1 MQYVDLCSKSG
12 EGGSAPVD
20 AVQATPTN
28 KPLRCIYATQSAT
41 TFVPSNTFSLSHYS
55 TPSSERFWPC
65 DVTQELPI
73 QHTQQPSPTEHF
85 TPSAAMAASQN
96 ANGLTNG
103 HANGVEAARYTRFGD
118 IPAVIDIPVR
128 GEDGDEAVNLD
139 LTELQDE
146 TDELCDLLGNENA
159 AKNFW
164 ITIALAYV
172 KQNKVDIAIDMIK
185 RGLQAFERGKT
196 EDRLG
201 LLTCLV
207 WLQLWRSRHTRRT
220 RPENEGEDQR
230 NKENFLQ
237 DATATLNDAM
247 RLSPSYPPLSLARG
261 VLCLLKAALL
271 AGQPAGRVGGE
282 RAKQLA
288 DAAKAFDET
297 LRHSNGRNMMALLGR
312 ARATYTMGRYA
323 DALQLYQQALERAPD
338 MLDPDPRIG
347 LGCCLWA
354 LGHKEHAHTAWDR
367 SLELNPNSSIAHTL
381 LGLYYLDKSSNFS
394 TTDEEFGPLYKKAM
408 TVHTQ
413 TAFKLN
419 DMQPLT
425 CATFGGYFLL
435 RRNWANVD
443 KLAKRAVE
451 QTDTTAIMSD
461 GWYLRARQAHY
472 QDDIASAAECYNK
485 SDLARGGDERGYLPA
500 KFGAA
505 QLRISNGDFDGA
517 KFRLEKIVSQSRS
530 PEAMTLLGILHAED
544 VFTAQANGN
553 KEDKSTERRKAIAL
567 LEQVRAAWRDPKK
580 KLSADAA
587 VLLNLARLYEN
598 EAHDKS
604 LACLLQVEELEI
616 QGIPEEDR
624 PEDIEDEAE
633 LKKAMRELISPQL
646 LNNIG
651 CFHYYGEK
659 FALAREDFQTA
670 LNACVK
676 MGDKDNSIDTDALVT
691 TISFNLARTY
701 EAENM
706 DDEAKAVYTSLL
718 QRHPDYTDASLRLT
732 YIALNTDPKAG
743 AAAMEQL
750 IASDKSNLEIRSLYG
765 WFINKTKK
773 RTLALNEDA
782 EQRHYKHTLQAFD
795 KHDLYSLTGMGNLH
809 LAVARE
815 MPRATDQEKDK
826 RSGVYRRA
834 VEFFDKVLALDPRNA
849 YAAQGMGIALV
860 EDRKD
865 SQNAIQIF
873 SRARESIKDY
883 SVHLNLGHVFVDVK
897 QFGRSIENYEIALS
911 RIKSTDPQLP
921 TLLACLGRVW
931 LLRGRT
937 EQPAAR
943 LEAMKTSLAYSR
955 RALEAAKG
963 AKDEINHRFNVAF
976 VQIQI
981 AQLVNGLKEQ
991 QRTLA
996 DVETA
1001 SKDLDEAIEAFS
1013 EIAKA
1018 PNPPFPAGD
1027 IEQRASMGRNTM
1039 KRQLATALEKQ
1050 TEFEQSNA
1058 AKLDEARRK
1067 REAAQKAKEDEQA
1080 RKKAE
1085 EDAHRAKIAE
1095 ERQRMQEEDRQLIER
1110 RLEEDRAREEAEYT
1124 DDPETGDR
1132 KKREKR
1138 PKAKGGSGKRK
1149 KKGDVDSDDEGIVA
1163 SDDDELFGDKPKK
1176 SKKKGRSARSS
1187 ATPGVD
1193 GSDDEA
1199 APKKKKRRLAAR
1211 KDASAKSSKYK
1222 SADFIQ
1228 DSSED
1233 EDAGGATQTR
1243 GDSETPAA
1251 ETPRADE
1258 DERMSDVGGEEE
1270 ESVARPAQRKKA
1282 ARVLDDDDEDE
1293 DEDGAAPV
1301 PAQDAVPAAGGDDDE
1316 E

>member
-1 MQYVDLCSKSG
+1 
-12 EGGSAPVD
+12 
-20 AVQATPTN
+20 
-28 KPLRCIYATQSAT
+28 
-41 TFVPSNTFSLSHYS
+41 
-55 TPSSERFWPC
+55 
-65 DVTQELPI
+65 
-73 QHTQQPSPTEHF
+73 
-85 TPSAAMAASQN
+85 MAAAQ
-96 ANGLTNG
+96 NGLTNG
-103 HANGVEAARYTRFGD
+103 HTNGVETERYTRFGD

-172 KQNKVDIAIDMIK
+172 KQSKVDIAIDMIK

-220 RPENEGEDQR
+220 RPETDSEDQR
-230 NKENFLQ
+230 NKDNFLQ

-261 VLCLLKAALL
+261 VLGLLKAALL
-271 AGQPAGRVGGE
+271 TGQPAGRTGGD
-282 RAKQLA
+282 RGKQLA

-297 LRHSNGRNMMALLGR
+297 LRHSGGRNMMALLGK

-323 DALQLYQQALERAPD
+323 DALQMYQQALERAPD

-354 LGHKEHAHTAWDR
+354 LGHKDHAHAAWDR

-381 LGLYYLDKSSNFS
+381 LGLYYLDQSSHFS
-394 TTDEEFGPLYKKAM
+394 TSDEEFGPLYKKAM

-485 SDLARGGDERGYLPA
+485 SDLARGGDEKGYLPA

-505 QLRISNGDFDGA
+505 QLRISNQDFDGA

-553 KEDKSTERRKAIAL
+553 KEDKSAERRKAIAL
-567 LEQVRAAWRDPKK
+567 LEQVRAVWRDPKK
-580 KLSADAA
+580 KIAPDAA

-598 EAHDKS
+598 EAQDKS
-604 LACLLQVEELEI
+604 LACLLQVQQLEI
-616 QGIPEEDR
+616 DGIPEEDR
-624 PEDIEDEAE
+624 PEGIDDEVE

-659 FALAREDFQTA
+659 YAQAREDFQTA

-732 YIALNTDPKAG
+732 YIALNTDPAAG
-743 AAAMEQL
+743 ATAMKQL
-750 IASDKSNLEIRSLYG
+750 IESDPSNLEIRSLYG
-765 WFINKTKK
+765 WFTNKTKK

-782 EQRHYKHTLQAFD
+782 EQRHYKQTLQTYD

-865 SQNAIQIF
+865 LVNSIQIF

-897 QFGRSIENYEIALS
+897 QFGRSIENYEIALT
-911 RIKSTDPQLP
+911 RIKSTDPQLS

-931 LLRGRT
+931 LLRART

-943 LEAMKTSLAYSR
+943 LEAMKTSLSYSR

-991 QRTLA
+991 QRSVA
-996 DVETA
+996 DVQTA
-1001 SKDLDEAIEAFS
+1001 SDDLDEAIEAFS

-1039 KRQLATALEKQ
+1039 KRQLMSALEKQ
-1050 TEFEQSNA
+1050 KEFENSNA
-1058 AKLDEARRK
+1058 SKLEEAKKK
-1067 REAAQKAKEDEQA
+1067 REAAFREREEAK
-1080 RKKAE
+1080 RKKE
-1085 EDAHRAKIAE
+1085 EEEEAHRKKIAE
-1095 ERQRMQEEDRQLIER
+1095 ERQRMHEEDRQLIEQ
-1110 RLEEDRAREEAEYT
+1110 RLEDDRVREDAELT
-1124 DDPETGDR
+1124 DDPETGER
-1132 KKREKR
+1132 RKREKK
-1138 PKAKGGSGKRK
+1138 PKSKGTGGKRK
-1149 KKGDVDSDDEGIVA
+1149 KKGGDIVDSDDDGLFDG
-1163 SDDDELFGDKPKK
+1163 SDGDDGEKPKK

-1187 ATPGVD
+1187 VTPGAD

-1199 APKKKKRRLAAR
+1199 APKKKKRRLAR

-1233 EDAGGATQTR
+1233 EGEGGTQTR
-1243 GDSETPAA
+1243 GESETPAA
-1251 ETPRADE
+1251 ETPAADD

-1282 ARVLDDDDEDE
+1282 ARVLDDDDEEDE
-1293 DEDGAAPV
+1293 EDGAAAPL
-1301 PAQDAVPAAGGDDDE
+1301 PTQEEAPAAE
-1316 E
+1316 EE

>member
-1 MQYVDLCSKSG
+1 
-12 EGGSAPVD
+12 
-20 AVQATPTN
+20 
-28 KPLRCIYATQSAT
+28 
-41 TFVPSNTFSLSHYS
+41 
-55 TPSSERFWPC
+55 
-65 DVTQELPI
+65 
-73 QHTQQPSPTEHF
+73 
-85 TPSAAMAASQN
+85 MAASQN
-96 ANGLTNG
+96 SNGLTNG
-103 HANGVEAARYTRFGD
+103 HPNGVEAARYTRFGD

-220 RPENEGEDQR
+220 RPEAEGEDQR

-247 RLSPSYPPLSLARG
+247 RLSPSYPALSLARG
-261 VLCLLKAALL
+261 TLGLLKAALL
-271 AGQPAGRVGGE
+271 TGQPAGRTGGD
-282 RAKQLA
+282 RAKHLA

-297 LRHSNGRNMMALLGR
+297 LRHSNGKNMMALLGK
-312 ARATYTMGRYA
+312 ARATYIMGRYA

-354 LGHKEHAHTAWDR
+354 LGHKDHAHSAWDR

-381 LGLYYLDKSSNFS
+381 LGLYYLDQSSRFATS
-394 TTDEEFGPLYKKAM
+394 DEEFGPLYKKAM

-485 SDLARGGDERGYLPA
+485 SDLARGGDEKGYLPA

-505 QLRISNGDFDGA
+505 QLRISNQDYDGA

-580 KLSADAA
+580 NLTPDAA

-604 LACLLQVEELEI
+604 LACLLQVEQLEI
-616 QGIPEEDR
+616 EGIPEEDR
-624 PEDIEDEAE
+624 PEEIEDEVE
-633 LKKAMRELISPQL
+633 MKKAMRELISPQL

-659 FALAREDFQTA
+659 FAQAREDFQTA

-676 MGDKDNSIDTDALVT
+676 MGDKDSSIDTDALVT

-706 DDEAKAVYTSLL
+706 DDEAKVVYTSLL

-732 YIALNTDPKAG
+732 YIALNTDPAAG
-743 AAAMEQL
+743 ATSMKQL
-750 IASDKSNLEIRSLYG
+750 IESDPGNLEIRSLYG

-782 EQRHYKHTLQAFD
+782 EQRHYKHTLQTYD

-865 SQNAIQIF
+865 SQNSIQIF

-897 QFGRSIENYEIALS
+897 QFGRSIENYEIALA

-955 RALEAAKG
+955 RALEAAKD

-996 DVETA
+996 DVKTA
-1001 SKDLDEAIEAFS
+1001 SDDLDEAIEAFS
-1013 EIAKA
+1013 AIAKA
-1018 PNPPFPAGD
+1018 SNPPFPAGD

-1039 KRQLATALEKQ
+1039 KRQLASAIEKQ
-1050 TEFEQSNA
+1050 AEFEQSNA
-1058 AKLDEARRK
+1058 NKLEEARRK
-1067 REAAQKAKEDEQA
+1067 REAALQEKEEA
-1080 RKKAE
+1080 RRKAE
-1085 EDAHRAKIAE
+1085 AEKEAHHLKIAE
-1095 ERQRMQEEDRQLIER
+1095 ERQRMQEADRQLIQQR
-1110 RLEEDRAREEAEYT
+1110 MEEERAREEAEYT

-1138 PKAKGGSGKRK
+1138 PKAKGSSKRK
-1149 KKGDVDSDDEGIVA
+1149 KKGGDIDSDDDGLEA
-1163 SDDDELFGDKPKK
+1163 SDGDFGDGEKPKK
-1176 SKKKGRSARSS
+1176 TKKKGRSARSS
-1187 ATPGVD
+1187 VTPGGD
-1193 GSDDEA
+1193 ASDDEA
-1199 APKKKKRRLAAR
+1199 APKKKKRRLAR

-1233 EDAGGATQTR
+1233 EGEGGGATQTR

-1251 ETPRADE
+1251 ETPVADD
-1258 DERMSDVGGEEE
+1258 DERMSDAGGEEE
-1270 ESVARPAQRKKA
+1270 ETVSRPAQRKKA
-1282 ARVLDDDDEDE
+1282 ARVLVDDDEE
-1293 DEDGAAPV
+1293 DEEDGTAPV
-1301 PAQDAVPAAGGDDDE
+1301 ATQEDVPAAGGDDE
-1316 E
+1316 

>member
-1 MQYVDLCSKSG
+1 
-12 EGGSAPVD
+12 
-20 AVQATPTN
+20 
-28 KPLRCIYATQSAT
+28 
-41 TFVPSNTFSLSHYS
+41 
-55 TPSSERFWPC
+55 
-65 DVTQELPI
+65 
-73 QHTQQPSPTEHF
+73 
-85 TPSAAMAASQN
+85 
-96 ANGLTNG
+96 
-103 HANGVEAARYTRFGD
+103 
-118 IPAVIDIPVR
+118 
-128 GEDGDEAVNLD
+128 
-139 LTELQDE
+139 
-146 TDELCDLLGNENA
+146 
-159 AKNFW
+159 
-164 ITIALAYV
+164 
-172 KQNKVDIAIDMIK
+172 
-185 RGLQAFERGKT
+185 
-196 EDRLG
+196 
-201 LLTCLV
+201 
-207 WLQLWRSRHTRRT
+207 
-220 RPENEGEDQR
+220 
-230 NKENFLQ
+230 
-237 DATATLNDAM
+237 
-247 RLSPSYPPLSLARG
+247 
-261 VLCLLKAALL
+261 
-271 AGQPAGRVGGE
+271 
-282 RAKQLA
+282 
-288 DAAKAFDET
+288 
-297 LRHSNGRNMMALLGR
+297 
-312 ARATYTMGRYA
+312 
-323 DALQLYQQALERAPD
+323 
-338 MLDPDPRIG
+338 
-347 LGCCLWA
+347 
-354 LGHKEHAHTAWDR
+354 
-367 SLELNPNSSIAHTL
+367 
-381 LGLYYLDKSSNFS
+381 
-394 TTDEEFGPLYKKAM
+394 
-408 TVHTQ
+408 
-413 TAFKLN
+413 
-419 DMQPLT
+419 
-425 CATFGGYFLL
+425 
-435 RRNWANVD
+435 
-443 KLAKRAVE
+443 
-451 QTDTTAIMSD
+451 
-461 GWYLRARQAHY
+461 
-472 QDDIASAAECYNK
+472 
-485 SDLARGGDERGYLPA
+485 
-500 KFGAA
+500 
-505 QLRISNGDFDGA
+505 
-517 KFRLEKIVSQSRS
+517 
-530 PEAMTLLGILHAED
+530 MTLLGILHAED
-544 VFTAQANGN
+544 VFTAQANGS

-580 KLSADAA
+580 KLTADAA

-604 LACLLQVEELEI
+604 LACLLQVEQLEI
-616 QGIPEEDR
+616 EGIPEEDR
-624 PEDIEDEAE
+624 PEEIEDEVE
-633 LKKAMRELISPQL
+633 MKKAMRELISPQL

-659 FALAREDFQTA
+659 FAQAREDFQTA

-676 MGDKDNSIDTDALVT
+676 MGDKDSSIDTDALVT

-732 YIALNTDPKAG
+732 YIALNTDPAAG
-743 AAAMEQL
+743 AASMKQL
-750 IASDKSNLEIRSLYG
+750 IESDPGNLEIRSLYG

-782 EQRHYKHTLQAFD
+782 EQRHYKHTLQTYD

-865 SQNAIQIF
+865 SQNSIQIF

-897 QFGRSIENYEIALS
+897 QFGRSIENYEIALA

-955 RALEAAKG
+955 RALEAAKD

-991 QRTLA
+991 QRTLT
-996 DVETA
+996 DVKTA
-1001 SKDLDEAIEAFS
+1001 SQDLDEAIEAFS

-1039 KRQLATALEKQ
+1039 KRQLASAVEKQ

-1058 AKLDEARRK
+1058 NKLEEARKK
-1067 REAAQKAKEDEQA
+1067 REAALREKEEI
-1080 RKKAE
+1080 RLKEEAE
-1085 EDAHRAKIAE
+1085 KEAHRLKIAE
-1095 ERQRMQEEDRQLIER
+1095 ERQRMQEEDRQLIQQ
-1110 RLEEDRAREEAEYT
+1110 RLEEAAAREEAEYT

-1149 KKGDVDSDDEGIVA
+1149 KKGGDVDSDDDGLEA
-1163 SDDDELFGDKPKK
+1163 SDGDFGDGEKPKK

-1187 ATPGVD
+1187 VTPGGD
-1193 GSDDEA
+1193 GSEDEA
-1199 APKKKKRRLAAR
+1199 APKKKKRRLAR

-1233 EDAGGATQTR
+1233 EGEGGGATQTR

-1251 ETPRADE
+1251 ETPAADD

-1270 ESVARPAQRKKA
+1270 EETVARPAQRKKA
-1282 ARVLDDDDEDE
+1282 ARVLDDDDED
-1293 DEDGAAPV
+1293 DEDDGTAPV
-1301 PAQDAVPAAGGDDDE
+1301 ATQEDVPAADGDDE
-1316 E
+1316 

>member
-1 MQYVDLCSKSG
+1 V
-12 EGGSAPVD
+12 
-20 AVQATPTN
+20 
-28 KPLRCIYATQSAT
+28 
-41 TFVPSNTFSLSHYS
+41 
-55 TPSSERFWPC
+55 
-65 DVTQELPI
+65 
-73 QHTQQPSPTEHF
+73 
-85 TPSAAMAASQN
+85 
-96 ANGLTNG
+96 
-103 HANGVEAARYTRFGD
+103 
-118 IPAVIDIPVR
+118 
-128 GEDGDEAVNLD
+128 
-139 LTELQDE
+139 
-146 TDELCDLLGNENA
+146 
-159 AKNFW
+159 
-164 ITIALAYV
+164 
-172 KQNKVDIAIDMIK
+172 
-185 RGLQAFERGKT
+185 
-196 EDRLG
+196 
-201 LLTCLV
+201 
-207 WLQLWRSRHTRRT
+207 
-220 RPENEGEDQR
+220 
-230 NKENFLQ
+230 
-237 DATATLNDAM
+237 
-247 RLSPSYPPLSLARG
+247 
-261 VLCLLKAALL
+261 
-271 AGQPAGRVGGE
+271 
-282 RAKQLA
+282 
-288 DAAKAFDET
+288 
-297 LRHSNGRNMMALLGR
+297 
-312 ARATYTMGRYA
+312 
-323 DALQLYQQALERAPD
+323 
-338 MLDPDPRIG
+338 
-347 LGCCLWA
+347 
-354 LGHKEHAHTAWDR
+354 
-367 SLELNPNSSIAHTL
+367 
-381 LGLYYLDKSSNFS
+381 
-394 TTDEEFGPLYKKAM
+394 
-408 TVHTQ
+408 
-413 TAFKLN
+413 
-419 DMQPLT
+419 
-425 CATFGGYFLL
+425 
-435 RRNWANVD
+435 
-443 KLAKRAVE
+443 
-451 QTDTTAIMSD
+451 
-461 GWYLRARQAHY
+461 
-472 QDDIASAAECYNK
+472 
-485 SDLARGGDERGYLPA
+485 
-500 KFGAA
+500 
-505 QLRISNGDFDGA
+505 
-517 KFRLEKIVSQSRS
+517 
-530 PEAMTLLGILHAED
+530 
-544 VFTAQANGN
+544 
-553 KEDKSTERRKAIAL
+553 
-567 LEQVRAAWRDPKK
+567 
-580 KLSADAA
+580 
-587 VLLNLARLYEN
+587 
-598 EAHDKS
+598 
-604 LACLLQVEELEI
+604 
-616 QGIPEEDR
+616 
-624 PEDIEDEAE
+624 E
-633 LKKAMRELISPQL
+633 LKKALRELISPQL

-659 FALAREDFQTA
+659 FAQAREDFQTA

-676 MGDKDNSIDTDALVT
+676 MGDKDSSIDTDALVT

-732 YIALNTDPKAG
+732 YIALNNDPAAG
-743 AAAMEQL
+743 AASMQQL
-750 IASDKSNLEIRSLYG
+750 IESDPGNLEIRSLYG

-782 EQRHYKHTLQAFD
+782 EQRHYKHTLQKFD

-865 SQNAIQIF
+865 SQNSIQIF

-883 SVHLNLGHVFVDVK
+883 SVHLNLGHVFVEVK

-996 DVETA
+996 DVEIA

-1039 KRQLATALEKQ
+1039 KRQLASALEKQ

-1058 AKLDEARRK
+1058 AKLEEARKK
-1067 REAAQKAKEDEQA
+1067 RDEAQKAKEAEQA
-1080 RKKAE
+1080 RKAAE
-1085 EDAHRAKIAE
+1085 EAAHRQKIAE
-1095 ERQRMQEEDRQLIER
+1095 ERQRMQEEDRLLIER

-1138 PKAKGGSGKRK
+1138 PKGKGGSGKRK
-1149 KKGDVDSDDEGIVA
+1149 KKGDVDSDDDGIVG
-1163 SDDDELFGDKPKK
+1163 SDDDLFGESDKPKK
-1176 SKKKGRSARSS
+1176 SRKKGRSARSS

-1193 GSDDEA
+1193 GSDDEGA

-1233 EDAGGATQTR
+1233 EDAGGAAQTR

-1258 DERMSDVGGEEE
+1258 DERMSDVGGDEE

-1301 PAQDAVPAAGGDDDE
+1301 ATQDDVPAAGGDDDE

>member
-1 MQYVDLCSKSG
+1 
-12 EGGSAPVD
+12 
-20 AVQATPTN
+20 
-28 KPLRCIYATQSAT
+28 
-41 TFVPSNTFSLSHYS
+41 
-55 TPSSERFWPC
+55 
-65 DVTQELPI
+65 
-73 QHTQQPSPTEHF
+73 
-85 TPSAAMAASQN
+85 
-96 ANGLTNG
+96 
-103 HANGVEAARYTRFGD
+103 
-118 IPAVIDIPVR
+118 
-128 GEDGDEAVNLD
+128 
-139 LTELQDE
+139 
-146 TDELCDLLGNENA
+146 
-159 AKNFW
+159 
-164 ITIALAYV
+164 
-172 KQNKVDIAIDMIK
+172 
-185 RGLQAFERGKT
+185 
-196 EDRLG
+196 
-201 LLTCLV
+201 
-207 WLQLWRSRHTRRT
+207 
-220 RPENEGEDQR
+220 
-230 NKENFLQ
+230 
-237 DATATLNDAM
+237 
-247 RLSPSYPPLSLARG
+247 
-261 VLCLLKAALL
+261 
-271 AGQPAGRVGGE
+271 
-282 RAKQLA
+282 
-288 DAAKAFDET
+288 
-297 LRHSNGRNMMALLGR
+297 
-312 ARATYTMGRYA
+312 
-323 DALQLYQQALERAPD
+323 
-338 MLDPDPRIG
+338 
-347 LGCCLWA
+347 
-354 LGHKEHAHTAWDR
+354 
-367 SLELNPNSSIAHTL
+367 
-381 LGLYYLDKSSNFS
+381 
-394 TTDEEFGPLYKKAM
+394 
-408 TVHTQ
+408 
-413 TAFKLN
+413 
-419 DMQPLT
+419 
-425 CATFGGYFLL
+425 
-435 RRNWANVD
+435 
-443 KLAKRAVE
+443 
-451 QTDTTAIMSD
+451 
-461 GWYLRARQAHY
+461 
-472 QDDIASAAECYNK
+472 
-485 SDLARGGDERGYLPA
+485 
-500 KFGAA
+500 
-505 QLRISNGDFDGA
+505 
-517 KFRLEKIVSQSRS
+517 
-530 PEAMTLLGILHAED
+530 MTLLGILHAED
-544 VFTAQANGN
+544 VFTAQANGS

-580 KLSADAA
+580 KLTADAA

-604 LACLLQVEELEI
+604 LACLLQVEQLEI
-616 QGIPEEDR
+616 EGIPEEDR
-624 PEDIEDEAE
+624 PEEIEDEVE
-633 LKKAMRELISPQL
+633 MKKAMRELISPQL

-659 FALAREDFQTA
+659 FAQAREDFQTA

-676 MGDKDNSIDTDALVT
+676 MGDKDSSIDTDALVT

-732 YIALNTDPKAG
+732 YIALNTDPAAG
-743 AAAMEQL
+743 AASMKQL
-750 IASDKSNLEIRSLYG
+750 IESDPGNLEIRSLYG

-782 EQRHYKHTLQAFD
+782 EQRHYKHTLQTYD

-865 SQNAIQIF
+865 SQNSIQIF

-897 QFGRSIENYEIALS
+897 QFGRSIENYEIALA

-955 RALEAAKG
+955 RALEAAKD

-996 DVETA
+996 DVKTA
-1001 SKDLDEAIEAFS
+1001 SQDLDEAIEAFS

-1039 KRQLATALEKQ
+1039 KRQLASAIEKQ

-1058 AKLDEARRK
+1058 NKLEEARKK
-1067 REAAQKAKEDEQA
+1067 REAALREKEEI
-1080 RKKAE
+1080 RLKEEAE
-1085 EDAHRAKIAE
+1085 KEAHRLKIAE
-1095 ERQRMQEEDRQLIER
+1095 ERQRMQEEDRQLIQQ
-1110 RLEEDRAREEAEYT
+1110 RLEEAAAREEAEYT

-1149 KKGDVDSDDEGIVA
+1149 KKGGDVDSDDDGLEA
-1163 SDDDELFGDKPKK
+1163 SDGDFGDGEKPKK

-1187 ATPGVD
+1187 VTPGGD
-1193 GSDDEA
+1193 GSEDEA
-1199 APKKKKRRLAAR
+1199 APKKKKRRLAR

-1233 EDAGGATQTR
+1233 EGEGGGATQTR

-1251 ETPRADE
+1251 ETPAADD

-1270 ESVARPAQRKKA
+1270 EEETVARPAQRKKA
-1282 ARVLDDDDEDE
+1282 ARVLDDDDED
-1293 DEDGAAPV
+1293 DEDDGTAPV
-1301 PAQDAVPAAGGDDDE
+1301 ATQEDVPAADGDDE
-1316 E
+1316 

>member
-1 MQYVDLCSKSG
+1 
-12 EGGSAPVD
+12 
-20 AVQATPTN
+20 
-28 KPLRCIYATQSAT
+28 
-41 TFVPSNTFSLSHYS
+41 
-55 TPSSERFWPC
+55 
-65 DVTQELPI
+65 
-73 QHTQQPSPTEHF
+73 
-85 TPSAAMAASQN
+85 MAA
-96 ANGLTNG
+96 APNGLTNG
-103 HANGVEAARYTRFGD
+103 HTNGLEAERYTRFGD

-159 AKNFW
+159 AKNYW

-172 KQNKVDIAIDMIK
+172 KDKKIDIAIDMIK

-220 RPENEGEDQR
+220 KPDSDAEDQR
-230 NKENFLQ
+230 NKDNFLQ

-261 VLCLLKAALL
+261 VLGLLKASLL
-271 AGQPAGRVGGE
+271 TGQPGGRAGGDRS
-282 RAKQLA
+282 KQLG

-297 LRHSNGRNMMALLGR
+297 LRHSNNKNIMALLGK

-323 DALQLYQQALERAPD
+323 EALQMYQDALARAPD
-338 MLDPDPRIG
+338 MTDPDPRIG

-354 LGHKEHAHTAWDR
+354 LGHKDHAHAAWDR
-367 SLELNPNSSIAHTL
+367 ALELNPNSSIAHTL
-381 LGLYYLDKSSNFS
+381 LGLYFLDQSSHFA
-394 TTDEEFGPLYKKAM
+394 TTEEAFGPLYKKAM

-472 QDDIASAAECYNK
+472 QDDMANAADCYNK
-485 SDLARGGDERGYLPA
+485 SDLARGGDEKGYLPA

-505 QLRISNGDFDGA
+505 QVRIANQDYDGA

-544 VFTAQANGN
+544 VFAAQAAGS
-553 KEDKSTERRKAIAL
+553 KEDKSSERKKAIAL
-567 LEQVRAAWRDPKK
+567 LEQVRASWRDPKK
-580 KLSADAA
+580 KISPDAA
-587 VLLNLARLYEN
+587 VLLNLARLYET

-604 LACLLQVEELEI
+604 LACLLHVEQLEI
-616 QGIPEEDR
+616 DEIPEEDR

-633 LKKAMRELISPQL
+633 MKKALRELISPQL

-651 CFHYYGEK
+651 CFHFYGEK
-659 FALAREDFQTA
+659 FAQAREDFQAA

-676 MGDKDNSIDTDALVT
+676 MGDKDNTIDTDALVT

-701 EAENM
+701 ESEGM
-706 DDEAKAVYTSLL
+706 DEEAKGVYTSLL

-732 YIALNTDPKAG
+732 YIALNTDPAAG
-743 AAAMEQL
+743 AESIKQL
-750 IASDKSNLEIRSLYG
+750 LESDPSNLEIRSLYG
-765 WFINKTKK
+765 WYINKTKK

-782 EQRHYKHTLQAFD
+782 EQRHYKHTLVNFD

-815 MPRATDQEKDK
+815 MPRSTDQEKDK
-826 RSGVYRRA
+826 RSVGYKRA

-865 SQNAIQIF
+865 VQNAIQIF
-873 SRARESIKDY
+873 SKARESIKDY
-883 SVHLNLGHVFVDVK
+883 SVHLNLGHIFVDVK
-897 QFGRSIENYEIALS
+897 QFGRSIENYEIALGK
-911 RIKSTDPQLP
+911 IKSSDPLLP

-931 LLRGRT
+931 LLRGRA
-937 EQPAAR
+937 ESPEVR
-943 LEAMKTSLAYSR
+943 LEALKTSLAYSR

-981 AQLVNGLKEQ
+981 AQLVNGLKES
-991 QRTLA
+991 QRSLA

-1001 SKDLDEAIEAFS
+1001 SADLDEAIEAFGD
-1013 EIAKA
+1013 IAKA

-1039 KRQLATALEKQ
+1039 KRQLAEAINRQ
-1050 TEFEQSNA
+1050 TEYEQKNA
-1058 AKLDEARRK
+1058 TKLEEARK
-1067 REAAQKAKEDEQA
+1067 AREAAIQQREDAKRQ
-1080 RKKAE
+1080 KAE
-1085 EDAHRAKIAE
+1085 EEEARRAKIAE
-1095 ERQRMQEEDRQLIER
+1095 ERQRMMEEDRALIAQ
-1110 RLEEDRAREEAEYT
+1110 RLEDERAREEAEYT
-1124 DDPETGDR
+1124 DDPETGER
-1132 KKREKR
+1132 KKREKK
-1138 PKAKGGSGKRK
+1138 PKAKGSGGKRK
-1149 KKGDVDSDDEGIVA
+1149 KKGGDDDSDDDDLDGTDGDFEGG
-1163 SDDDELFGDKPKK
+1163 EKPKK
-1176 SKKKGRSARSS
+1176 SKKKGRSNRSS
-1187 ATPGVD
+1187 VTPGVD
-1193 GSDDEA
+1193 GSDDEGGEK
-1199 APKKKKRRLAAR
+1199 PKKKKRRLAR

-1233 EDAGGATQTR
+1233 EDEGGAGTSTQQTR
-1243 GDSETPAA
+1243 EGSGSPAAVETPG
-1251 ETPRADE
+1251 ADM
-1258 DERMSDVGGEEE
+1258 DEHMSDVGGEEE
-1270 ESVARPAQRKKA
+1270 EESGAARPATQRKKA

-1293 DEDGAAPV
+1293 DDEGGEEAP
-1301 PAQDAVPAAGGDDDE
+1301 ATASQAEVPAAGDE
-1316 E
+1316 NDG

>member
-1 MQYVDLCSKSG
+1 
-12 EGGSAPVD
+12 
-20 AVQATPTN
+20 
-28 KPLRCIYATQSAT
+28 
-41 TFVPSNTFSLSHYS
+41 
-55 TPSSERFWPC
+55 
-65 DVTQELPI
+65 
-73 QHTQQPSPTEHF
+73 
-85 TPSAAMAASQN
+85 MAAAQ
-96 ANGLTNG
+96 NGLTNG
-103 HANGVEAARYTRFGD
+103 HANGTETARYTRFGD

-146 TDELCDLLGNENA
+146 TDELCDLLGTENA
-159 AKNFW
+159 AKNYW

-172 KQNKVDIAIDMIK
+172 KQKKVDVAIDMIK

-196 EDRLG
+196 EDRLA

-220 RPENEGEDQR
+220 RPDADSEDQR
-230 NKENFLQ
+230 NKDNFLQ

-261 VLCLLKAALL
+261 VLGLLKAALL
-271 AGQPAGRVGGE
+271 TGQPAGRSGGD
-282 RAKQLA
+282 RSKQLA

-297 LRHSNGRNMMALLGR
+297 LRHSNGKNIMALLGK
-312 ARATYTMGRYA
+312 ARTTYTMGRFA
-323 DALQLYQQALERAPD
+323 EALQMYQQALERAPD

-354 LGHKEHAHTAWDR
+354 LGHKDAAHSAWDR

-381 LGLYYLDKSSNFS
+381 LGLYYLDQSSHFA
-394 TTDEEFGPLYKKAM
+394 TTDEAFGPLYKKAM

-472 QDDIASAAECYNK
+472 QDDIVSAAECYNK
-485 SDLARGGDERGYLPA
+485 SDLARGGDEKGYLPA

-505 QLRISNGDFDGA
+505 QLRITNQDFDGA
-517 KFRLEKIVSQSRS
+517 KFKLENIVQKSKS

-544 VFTAQANGN
+544 VFTAQASGS
-553 KEDKSTERRKAIAL
+553 KEDKSVERRKAIAL
-567 LEQVRAAWRDPKK
+567 LERVRAEWRDPKK
-580 KLSADAA
+580 KVAPDAA
-587 VLLNLARLYEN
+587 VLLNLARLYESD
-598 EAHDKS
+598 AHDKS
-604 LACLLQVEELEI
+604 LACLLQVEQLEI
-616 QGIPEEDR
+616 DSIAEEDR
-624 PEDIEDEAE
+624 PEDIDDEVE
-633 LKKAMRELISPQL
+633 MKKLLRELISPQL

-651 CFHYYGEK
+651 CFHFYGEK
-659 FALAREDFQTA
+659 YAQAREDFQTA

-676 MGDKDNSIDTDALVT
+676 MGDKDSSIDIDALVT

-706 DDEAKAVYTSLL
+706 GDEAKGVYNSLL

-732 YIALNTDPKAG
+732 YIALNTDPAAG
-743 AAAMEQL
+743 AASIKQL
-750 IASDKSNLEIRSLYG
+750 IEADPGNLEIRSLYG
-765 WFINKTKK
+765 WYINKTKK
-773 RTLALNEDA
+773 RTLALNEDS
-782 EQRHYKHTLQAFD
+782 EQRHYKHTLQTYD

-865 SQNAIQIF
+865 LQSSIQIF
-873 SRARESIKDY
+873 SRVRESIKEY

-897 QFGRSIENYEIALS
+897 QWPRSIENYEIALA

-931 LLRGRT
+931 LLRSKT

-943 LEAMKTSLAYSR
+943 LESMKTSLDYSR

-981 AQLVNGLKEQ
+981 AQLVNTIKEQ

-1001 SKDLDEAIEAFS
+1001 SRDLDAAIDAFS

-1027 IEQRASMGRNTM
+1027 IEQRANMGRNTM
-1039 KRQLATALEKQ
+1039 KRQLAEAIEKQ
-1050 TEFEQSNA
+1050 TAYEYASE
-1058 AKLDEARRK
+1058 AKISEARRL
-1067 REAAQKAKEDEQA
+1067 REAAFAEREE
-1080 RKKAE
+1080 KKRQQRAAE
-1085 EDAHRAKIAE
+1085 EAEKLKIKE
-1095 ERQRMQEEDRQLIER
+1095 ERIRMAEQDKELIQQ
-1110 RLEEDRAREEAEYT
+1110 RLEEAQAREEAELT
-1124 DDPETGDR
+1124 EDPDTGEK
-1132 KKREKR
+1132 KKREKK
-1138 PKAKGGSGKRK
+1138 PKSKGTGGKRK
-1149 KKGDVDSDDEGIVA
+1149 KKGGDDDSGDDGFLEA
-1163 SDDDELFGDKPKK
+1163 SDGDFDGAAEKPKRG
-1176 SKKKGRSARSS
+1176 KKKGRSARSS
-1187 ATPGVD
+1187 VTPGGEG

-1199 APKKKKRRLAAR
+1199 APKKKKRRLASR

-1233 EDAGGATQTR
+1233 EGGEGGGAGGTQRSR
-1243 GDSETPAA
+1243 GGESETPAA
-1251 ETPRADE
+1251 QTPAADE
-1258 DERMSDVGGEEE
+1258 DEAMSDVGGQEEE
-1270 ESVARPAQRKKA
+1270 AVARPVQRKKA
-1282 ARVLDDDDEDE
+1282 ARVLDDDEDE
-1293 DEDGAAPV
+1293 DEDGGDDAAAPV
-1301 PAQDAVPAAGGDDDE
+1301 PADNAVPAAGGDDE
-1316 E
+1316 

>member
-1 MQYVDLCSKSG
+1 
-12 EGGSAPVD
+12 
-20 AVQATPTN
+20 
-28 KPLRCIYATQSAT
+28 
-41 TFVPSNTFSLSHYS
+41 
-55 TPSSERFWPC
+55 
-65 DVTQELPI
+65 
-73 QHTQQPSPTEHF
+73 
-85 TPSAAMAASQN
+85 MAAFQ
-96 ANGLTNG
+96 NGLTNG
-103 HANGVEAARYTRFGD
+103 HANDIDAERYTRFSD
-118 IPAVIDIPVR
+118 VPAVIDIPVR

-139 LTELQDE
+139 LTELQDD
-146 TDELCDLLGNENA
+146 TDELCDLLANENA
-159 AKNFW
+159 AKNYW

-172 KQNKVDIAIDMIK
+172 KDKKVDVAIDMIK

-220 RPENEGEDQR
+220 KPDSEVEDQR
-230 NKENFLQ
+230 NKDSFLQ

-261 VLCLLKAALL
+261 VLGLLKAALL
-271 AGQPAGRVGGE
+271 TGQPAGRSGGD
-282 RAKQLA
+282 RSKQLT
-288 DAAKAFDET
+288 DAVKAFDET
-297 LRHSNGRNMMALLGR
+297 LRHSHGKNIMALLGK
-312 ARATYTMGRYA
+312 ARATYIMGKYA
-323 DALQLYQQALERAPD
+323 EAFQMYQQALERAPD
-338 MLDPDPRIG
+338 MTDPDPRIG

-354 LGHKEHAHTAWDR
+354 LGHKEHAQAAWDR

-381 LGLYYLDKSSNFS
+381 LGLYYLDQSSQYATS
-394 TTDEEFGPLYKKAM
+394 EEAFGPLYKKAM
-408 TVHTQ
+408 TIHTQ

-425 CATFGGYFLL
+425 CSTFGGYFLL
-435 RRNWANVD
+435 RKNWANVD

-472 QDDIASAAECYNK
+472 QDDIASAAESYNK
-485 SDLARGGDERGYLPA
+485 SDLARGGDEKGYLPA

-505 QLRISNGDFDGA
+505 QLRIANQDLDGA
-517 KFRLEKIVSQSRS
+517 KFRLEKIVAQSRN
-530 PEAMTLLGILHAED
+530 PEAMTLLGVLHAEE
-544 VFTAQANGN
+544 VFAAQAAGS
-553 KEDKSTERRKAIAL
+553 KEDKSSDRKKAVGL
-567 LEQVRAAWRDPKK
+567 LESVRAAWRDPKK
-580 KLSADAA
+580 KMAPDAA
-587 VLLNLARLYEN
+587 VLLNLARLYETD
-598 EAHDKS
+598 AHDKS
-604 LACLLQVEELEI
+604 LACLLQVEQMELDRLSEEESPE
-616 QGIPEEDR
+616 GID
-624 PEDIEDEAE
+624 DETE
-633 LKKAMRELISPQL
+633 LKKALREGVSPQL

-651 CFHYYGEK
+651 CFHFYGEK
-659 FALAREDFQTA
+659 YAQAREDFQTA

-676 MGDKDNSIDTDALVT
+676 QGNKDEADPVDTDALVT

-706 DDEAKAVYTSLL
+706 DEEAKNVYASLL
-718 QRHPDYTDASLRLT
+718 QRHPDYTEANLRLT
-732 YIALNTDPKAG
+732 YIALNTDP
-743 AAAMEQL
+743 AAAATSMKQL
-750 IASDKSNLEIRSLYG
+750 IESDPSNLEIRSLYG
-765 WFINKTKK
+765 WYINKTKK

-782 EQRHYKHTLQAFD
+782 EQRHYKQTLQTYD

-815 MPRATDQEKDK
+815 MPRSTDQEKDK

-865 SQNAIQIF
+865 VQNSIQIF
-873 SRARESIKDY
+873 SKARESMKDY

-897 QFGRSIENYEIALS
+897 QFGRSIENYEIALG
-911 RIKSTDPQLP
+911 RMKATDPQLP

-931 LLRGRT
+931 LLRGRA
-937 EQPAAR
+937 EVPEAR

-981 AQLVNGLKEQ
+981 AQLVNGLKES
-991 QRTLA
+991 QRSLA

-1001 SKDLDEAIEAFS
+1001 SRDLDEAIAAFG

-1039 KRQLATALEKQ
+1039 KRQLTEAINKQ
-1050 TEFEQSNA
+1050 TEHESKNA
-1058 AKLDEARRK
+1058 SKLEEARRARELAVQQREEAK
-1067 REAAQKAKEDEQA
+1067 RKA
-1080 RKKAE
+1080 AE
-1085 EDAHRAKIAE
+1085 EEEARRAKIAE
-1095 ERQRMQEEDRQLIER
+1095 ERQRMMEEDRQLIQQ
-1110 RLEEDRAREEAEYT
+1110 RLEDEKAREEAEFT
-1124 DDPETGDR
+1124 DDPETGER
-1132 KKREKR
+1132 KKREKK
-1138 PKAKGGSGKRK
+1138 PKAKGSGKRK
-1149 KKGDVDSDDEGIVA
+1149 KKGGEDSDDDIVDGSDEDGEGG
-1163 SDDDELFGDKPKK
+1163 EKPKK
-1176 SKKKGRSARSS
+1176 SKKKKGRSARSS
-1187 ATPGVD
+1187 VTPA

-1199 APKKKKRRLAAR
+1199 APKKKKRRLAR
-1211 KDASAKSSKYK
+1211 KDASAKSNKYK

-1233 EDAGGATQTR
+1233 EDGDAGTQKSR
-1243 GDSETPAA
+1243 AQSETPAA
-1251 ETPRADE
+1251 ETPDADADE
-1258 DERMSDVGGEEE
+1258 LMSDVGGGGEDEE

-1282 ARVLDDDDEDE
+1282 ARVLDEDEDE
-1293 DEDGAAPV
+1293 DEDEGEGEGEKA
-1301 PAQDAVPAAGGDDDE
+1301 PAAGDE
-1316 E
+1316 NHG

>member
-1 MQYVDLCSKSG
+1 M
-12 EGGSAPVD
+12 A
-20 AVQATPTN
+20 
-28 KPLRCIYATQSAT
+28 ATQ
-41 TFVPSNTFSLSHYS
+41 NG
-55 TPSSERFWPC
+55 
-65 DVTQELPI
+65 
-73 QHTQQPSPTEHF
+73 
-85 TPSAAMAASQN
+85 
-96 ANGLTNG
+96 NGLTNG
-103 HANGVEAARYTRFGD
+103 HTNGVETARYTRFGD

-172 KQNKVDIAIDMIK
+172 KQSKVDIAIDMIK

-220 RPENEGEDQR
+220 RPENDTEDQR
-230 NKENFLQ
+230 NKDNFLQ
-237 DATATLNDAM
+237 DATTTLNDAM

-261 VLCLLKAALL
+261 VLGLLKAALL
-271 AGQPAGRVGGE
+271 TGQPAGRAGGD
-282 RAKQLA
+282 RGKQLA

-297 LRHSNGRNMMALLGR
+297 LRHSNGRNMMALLGK

-323 DALQLYQQALERAPD
+323 EALQMYQQALERAPD

-354 LGHKEHAHTAWDR
+354 LGHKDHAHSAWDR

-381 LGLYYLDKSSNFS
+381 LGLYYLDQSSHFS
-394 TTDEEFGPLYKKAM
+394 TSDEEFGPLYKKAM

-485 SDLARGGDERGYLPA
+485 SDLARGGDEKGYLPA

-505 QLRISNGDFDGA
+505 QLRISNQDFDGA

-553 KEDKSTERRKAIAL
+553 KEDKSVERRKAIAL

-580 KLSADAA
+580 KLTPDAA

-604 LACLLQVEELEI
+604 LSCLLQVQQLEI
-616 QGIPEEDR
+616 DGIPEDDR
-624 PEDIEDEAE
+624 PEDIEDEVE
-633 LKKAMRELISPQL
+633 LKKALRELISPQL

-651 CFHYYGEK
+651 CFHYYSEK
-659 FALAREDFQTA
+659 YAQAREDFQTA

-706 DDEAKAVYTSLL
+706 DDEAKTVYTSLL

-732 YIALNTDPKAG
+732 YIALNTDPAAG
-743 AAAMEQL
+743 AASMKQL
-750 IASDKSNLEIRSLYG
+750 VESDPSNLEIRSLYG

-782 EQRHYKHTLQAFD
+782 EQRHYKHTLQTYD

-809 LAVARE
+809 LAVARD
-815 MPRATDQEKDK
+815 MPKATDQEKEK

-865 SQNAIQIF
+865 MVNSIQIF
-873 SRARESIKDY
+873 SRTRESIKDY
-883 SVHLNLGHVFVDVK
+883 SVHLNLGHVFVEVK
-897 QFGRSIENYEIALS
+897 QFGRSIENYEIALA

-963 AKDEINHRFNVAF
+963 AGAKDEINHRFNVAF

-996 DVETA
+996 DVQTA
-1001 SKDLDEAIEAFS
+1001 STDLDEAIEAFS

-1039 KRQLATALEKQ
+1039 KRQLASAIEKQ
-1050 TEFEQSNA
+1050 SEYEKENKSKLEE
-1058 AKLDEARRK
+1058 AKKK
-1067 REAAQKAKEDEQA
+1067 REDAFEKRAEAQRQKQQEEEAK
-1080 RKKAE
+1080 RL
-1085 EDAHRAKIAE
+1085 KIAE
-1095 ERQRMQEEDRQLIER
+1095 ERQKMQEEDRKLIEQ
-1110 RLEEDRAREEAEYT
+1110 RLEDDRARDEAELT
-1124 DDPETGDR
+1124 EDPETGER
-1132 KKREKR
+1132 KKRERK
-1138 PKAKGGSGKRK
+1138 PKSKGTGGKRK
-1149 KKGDVDSDDEGIVA
+1149 KKGGDIVDSDDDGLDA
-1163 SDDDELFGDKPKK
+1163 SDGDFADGEKPKK

-1187 ATPGVD
+1187 VTPGGD
-1193 GSDDEA
+1193 GSDEEA

-1211 KDASAKSSKYK
+1211 KDASGKSSKFK

-1233 EDAGGATQTR
+1233 EGEGATQTR
-1243 GDSETPAA
+1243 GESETPAA
-1251 ETPRADE
+1251 ETPAADD
-1258 DERMSDVGGEEE
+1258 DERMSDVGGDEEE
-1270 ESVARPAQRKKA
+1270 TVARPAQRKKA
-1282 ARVLDDDDEDE
+1282 RV
-1293 DEDGAAPV
+1293 V
-1301 PAQDAVPAAGGDDDE
+1301 DDDE
-1316 E
+1316 EEDEEDGTAPVATQEDAPAAEAAEDE

>member
-1 MQYVDLCSKSG
+1 
-12 EGGSAPVD
+12 
-20 AVQATPTN
+20 
-28 KPLRCIYATQSAT
+28 
-41 TFVPSNTFSLSHYS
+41 
-55 TPSSERFWPC
+55 
-65 DVTQELPI
+65 
-73 QHTQQPSPTEHF
+73 
-85 TPSAAMAASQN
+85 MAAAQ
-96 ANGLTNG
+96 NGLTNG
-103 HANGVEAARYTRFGD
+103 HANGVETARYTRFGD

-159 AKNFW
+159 AKNYW

-172 KQNKVDIAIDMIK
+172 KQKKVDVAIDMIK

-196 EDRLG
+196 EDRLA

-220 RPENEGEDQR
+220 RPDADSDDQR
-230 NKENFLQ
+230 NKDSFLQ

-261 VLCLLKAALL
+261 VLGLLKAALL
-271 AGQPAGRVGGE
+271 TGQPVGRSGGD
-282 RAKQLA
+282 RGKQLA

-297 LRHSNGRNMMALLGR
+297 LRHSNGKNIMALLGK

-323 DALQLYQQALERAPD
+323 DALQMYQQALERAPD

-354 LGHKEHAHTAWDR
+354 LGHKDPAHAAWDR

-381 LGLYYLDKSSNFS
+381 LGLYYLDQSSHFA
-394 TTDEEFGPLYKKAM
+394 TTDEAFGPLYKKAM

-472 QDDIASAAECYNK
+472 QDDIVSAAECYNK

-505 QLRISNGDFDGA
+505 QLRITNQDFDGA
-517 KFRLEKIVSQSRS
+517 KFKLENIVQKSKS

-544 VFTAQANGN
+544 VFSAQASGS
-553 KEDKSTERRKAIAL
+553 KEDKSVERRKAIAL
-567 LEQVRAAWRDPKK
+567 LERVKAEWRDPKK
-580 KLSADAA
+580 KVAPDAA
-587 VLLNLARLYEN
+587 VLLNLARLYES

-604 LACLLQVEELEI
+604 LACLLQVEQLEI
-616 QGIPEEDR
+616 DSIPEEDR
-624 PEDIEDEAE
+624 PEDIDDEAE
-633 LKKAMRELISPQL
+633 MKKLLREMISPQL

-651 CFHYYGEK
+651 CFHFYGEK
-659 FALAREDFQTA
+659 YAQAREDFQTA

-676 MGDKDNSIDTDALVT
+676 MGDRDSSIDIDALVT

-706 DDEAKAVYTSLL
+706 DEEAKGVYTSLL

-732 YIALNTDPKAG
+732 YIALNTDPAAG
-743 AAAMEQL
+743 AASIKQL
-750 IASDKSNLEIRSLYG
+750 IEADPSNLEIRSLYG
-765 WFINKTKK
+765 WYINKTKK

-782 EQRHYKHTLQAFD
+782 EQRHYKHTLQTYD

-815 MPRATDQEKDK
+815 MPRSTDQEKDK
-826 RSGVYRRA
+826 RSSVYRRA

-865 SQNAIQIF
+865 LQSSIQIF
-873 SRARESIKDY
+873 SRVRESIKEY

-897 QFGRSIENYEIALS
+897 QWGRSIENYEIALA
-911 RIKSTDPQLP
+911 RIKSTDPQLS

-931 LLRGRT
+931 LLRSKT

-943 LEAMKTSLAYSR
+943 LESMKTSLAYSR

-963 AKDEINHRFNVAF
+963 AKDEITHRFNVAF

-981 AQLVNGLKEQ
+981 AQLVNSLKEQ

-1001 SKDLDEAIEAFS
+1001 SQDLDDAIDAFS

-1027 IEQRASMGRNTM
+1027 IEQRANMGRNTM
-1039 KRQLATALEKQ
+1039 KRQLAAAIEKQ
-1050 TEFEQSNA
+1050 TEYEKA
-1058 AKLDEARRK
+1058 TAEKIDEARKKRDAAFKEREEKKRKELEAEEERK
-1067 REAAQKAKEDEQA
+1067 RKVK
-1080 RKKAE
+1080 
-1085 EDAHRAKIAE
+1085 E
-1095 ERQRMQEEDRQLIER
+1095 ERLRMAEEDRQLIQQ
-1110 RLEEDRAREEAEYT
+1110 RLEDEKAREEAEYT
-1124 DDPETGDR
+1124 DDPDTGER

-1138 PKAKGGSGKRK
+1138 PKGKGAGGKRK
-1149 KKGDVDSDDEGIVA
+1149 KKGGDADSDDDGLDGTDGDFEGA
-1163 SDDDELFGDKPKK
+1163 EKPKK

-1187 ATPGVD
+1187 VTPGGD

-1199 APKKKKRRLAAR
+1199 APKKKKRRLAR

-1233 EDAGGATQTR
+1233 EGEGAGGTQRSR

-1251 ETPRADE
+1251 ATPAADDE
-1258 DERMSDVGGEEE
+1258 DQAMSDVGGEEE
-1270 ESVARPAQRKKA
+1270 EAVARPAQRKKA
-1282 ARVLDDDDEDE
+1282 ARVLDDDEDE
-1293 DEDGAAPV
+1293 DEDGGDGEEAAAPV
-1301 PAQDAVPAAGGDDDE
+1301 PGDDAVPAAGGDDE
-1316 E
+1316 

>member
-1 MQYVDLCSKSG
+1 LQ
-12 EGGSAPVD
+12 
-20 AVQATPTN
+20 
-28 KPLRCIYATQSAT
+28 
-41 TFVPSNTFSLSHYS
+41 
-55 TPSSERFWPC
+55 
-65 DVTQELPI
+65 
-73 QHTQQPSPTEHF
+73 TEHS
-85 TPSAAMAASQN
+85 TTTSSAVMAASQN
-96 ANGLTNG
+96 SNGLTNG
-103 HANGVEAARYTRFGD
+103 HSNDVEAARYTRFGD

-220 RPENEGEDQR
+220 RPDAEGEDQR

-261 VLCLLKAALL
+261 TLGLLKAALL
-271 AGQPAGRVGGE
+271 TGQPTGRTGGD
-282 RAKQLA
+282 RGKHLA

-297 LRHSNGRNMMALLGR
+297 LRYSNGKNMMALLGK
-312 ARATYTMGRYA
+312 ARATYIMGRYA
-323 DALQLYQQALERAPD
+323 DALQMYQQALERAPD

-354 LGHKEHAHTAWDR
+354 LGHKDHAHSAWDR

-381 LGLYYLDKSSNFS
+381 LGLYYLDQSSHFATS
-394 TTDEEFGPLYKKAM
+394 DEEFGPLYKKAM

-505 QLRISNGDFDGA
+505 QLRISNQDFDGA

-544 VFTAQANGN
+544 VFTAQANGS

-580 KLSADAA
+580 KLTADAA

-604 LACLLQVEELEI
+604 LACLLQVEQLEI
-616 QGIPEEDR
+616 EGIPEEDR
-624 PEDIEDEAE
+624 PEEIEDEVE
-633 LKKAMRELISPQL
+633 MKKAMRELISPQL

-659 FALAREDFQTA
+659 FAQAREDFQTA

-676 MGDKDNSIDTDALVT
+676 MGDKDSSIDTDALVT

-732 YIALNTDPKAG
+732 YIALNTDPAAG
-743 AAAMEQL
+743 AASMKQL
-750 IASDKSNLEIRSLYG
+750 IESDPGNLEIRSLYG

-782 EQRHYKHTLQAFD
+782 EQRHYKHTLQIYD

-849 YAAQGMGIALV
+849 YAAQGMGIALI

-865 SQNAIQIF
+865 SQNSIQIF

-897 QFGRSIENYEIALS
+897 QFGRSIENYEIALA

-955 RALEAAKG
+955 RALEAAKD

-996 DVETA
+996 DVKTA
-1001 SKDLDEAIEAFS
+1001 SQDLDDAIEAFS

-1039 KRQLATALEKQ
+1039 KRQLASAVEKQ

-1058 AKLDEARRK
+1058 NKLEEARKK
-1067 REAAQKAKEDEQA
+1067 REAALREKEEI
-1080 RKKAE
+1080 RLKEEAE
-1085 EDAHRAKIAE
+1085 KEAHRLKIAE
-1095 ERQRMQEEDRQLIER
+1095 ERQRMQEEDRQLIQQ
-1110 RLEEDRAREEAEYT
+1110 RLEEAAAREEAEYT

-1149 KKGDVDSDDEGIVA
+1149 KKGGDVDSDDDGLEA
-1163 SDDDELFGDKPKK
+1163 SDGDFGDGEKPKK

-1187 ATPGVD
+1187 VTPGGD
-1193 GSDDEA
+1193 GSDEEA

-1211 KDASAKSSKYK
+1211 KDASGKSSKFK

-1233 EDAGGATQTR
+1233 EGEGATQTR
-1243 GDSETPAA
+1243 GESETPAA
-1251 ETPRADE
+1251 ETPAADD

-1270 ESVARPAQRKKA
+1270 ETVARPAQRKKA
-1282 ARVLDDDDEDE
+1282 RVVDDDDEE
-1293 DEDGAAPV
+1293 DEEDGTAPV
-1301 PAQDAVPAAGGDDDE
+1301 ATQADAPAAEAAEDE
-1316 E
+1316 

>member
-1 MQYVDLCSKSG
+1 
-12 EGGSAPVD
+12 
-20 AVQATPTN
+20 
-28 KPLRCIYATQSAT
+28 
-41 TFVPSNTFSLSHYS
+41 
-55 TPSSERFWPC
+55 
-65 DVTQELPI
+65 
-73 QHTQQPSPTEHF
+73 
-85 TPSAAMAASQN
+85 MAAAQN
-96 ANGLTNG
+96 GNGLTNG
-103 HANGVEAARYTRFGD
+103 HANGIEAARYTRFGD

-172 KQNKVDIAIDMIK
+172 KQSKIDIAIDMIK

-220 RPENEGEDQR
+220 RPENDTEDQR
-230 NKENFLQ
+230 NKDNFLQ

-261 VLCLLKAALL
+261 VLGLLKAALL
-271 AGQPAGRVGGE
+271 TGQPVGRAGGDRG
-282 RAKQLA
+282 KQLA

-297 LRHSNGRNMMALLGR
+297 LRHSNGKNMMALLGK

-323 DALQLYQQALERAPD
+323 DALQMYQQALERAPD
-338 MLDPDPRIG
+338 MIDPDPRIG

-354 LGHKEHAHTAWDR
+354 LGHKEHAHSAWDR

-381 LGLYYLDKSSNFS
+381 LGLYYLDQSSHFS
-394 TTDEEFGPLYKKAM
+394 TSDDEFGPLYKKAM

-485 SDLARGGDERGYLPA
+485 SDLARGGDEKGYLPA

-505 QLRISNGDFDGA
+505 QLRISNQDFDGA

-544 VFTAQANGN
+544 VFNAQAAGD
-553 KEDKSTERRKAIAL
+553 KEDKSVERRKAIAL

-580 KLSADAA
+580 KVAPDAA

-598 EAHDKS
+598 DAHDKS
-604 LACLLQVEELEI
+604 LACLLQVEQLEI
-616 QGIPEEDR
+616 EGIPEEDR
-624 PEDIEDEAE
+624 PEDIEDEVE
-633 LKKAMRELISPQL
+633 MKKALRELISPQL

-659 FALAREDFQTA
+659 YALAREDFQTA

-676 MGDKDNSIDTDALVT
+676 MGDKDSSIDTDALVT

-732 YIALNTDPKAG
+732 YIALNTDPAAG
-743 AAAMEQL
+743 ATSMKQL
-750 IASDKSNLEIRSLYG
+750 LDSDPSNLEIRSLYG
-765 WFINKTKK
+765 WYINKNKK

-782 EQRHYKHTLQAFD
+782 EQRHFKHTLQTYD

-815 MPRATDQEKDK
+815 MPRTTDQEKDK

-865 SQNAIQIF
+865 LQNSIQIF

-897 QFGRSIENYEIALS
+897 QFGRSIENYEIALA
-911 RIKSTDPQLP
+911 RIKSTDPQLS
-921 TLLACLGRVW
+921 TILACLGRVW
-931 LLRGRT
+931 LLRAKT

-943 LEAMKTSLAYSR
+943 LEAMKTSLGYSR

-991 QRTLA
+991 QRSLA

-1039 KRQLATALEKQ
+1039 KRQLASAIEKQ
-1050 TEFEQSNA
+1050 TEFEQTNA
-1058 AKLDEARRK
+1058 SKLEEARRK
-1067 REAAQKAKEDEQA
+1067 REAAMQEREEKKRKELE
-1080 RKKAE
+1080 AE
-1085 EDAHRAKIAE
+1085 EAHRAKIAE
-1095 ERQRMQEEDRQLIER
+1095 ERQRMMEEDRQLIQQ
-1110 RLEEDRAREEAEYT
+1110 RLEDERAREEAEYT
-1124 DDPETGDR
+1124 TDAETGER
-1132 KKREKR
+1132 RKREKKT
-1138 PKAKGGSGKRK
+1138 KAKGTGGKRK
-1149 KKGDVDSDDEGIVA
+1149 KKGGDVDSDDDGLDA
-1163 SDDDELFGDKPKK
+1163 SDNDFDGSEKPKK
-1176 SKKKGRSARSS
+1176 SKKKGRSARNSV
-1187 ATPGVD
+1187 TPGVD
-1193 GSDDEA
+1193 GTDDEA
-1199 APKKKKRRLAAR
+1199 APKKKKRRLAR

-1233 EDAGGATQTR
+1233 EGEGATQTR
-1243 GDSETPAA
+1243 GESETPAA
-1251 ETPRADE
+1251 ETPAADD
-1258 DERMSDVGGEEE
+1258 DERMSDADEE

-1282 ARVLDDDDEDE
+1282 ARVLDDDDEEDE
-1293 DEDGAAPV
+1293 EDGAAAV
-1301 PAQDAVPAAGGDDDE
+1301 PSQEDVPAAGDE
-1316 E
+1316 DQ

>member
-1 MQYVDLCSKSG
+1 M
-12 EGGSAPVD
+12 A
-20 AVQATPTN
+20 
-28 KPLRCIYATQSAT
+28 ATQ
-41 TFVPSNTFSLSHYS
+41 
-55 TPSSERFWPC
+55 
-65 DVTQELPI
+65 
-73 QHTQQPSPTEHF
+73 
-85 TPSAAMAASQN
+85 
-96 ANGLTNG
+96 NGLTNG
-103 HANGVEAARYTRFGD
+103 HANGIDDERYTRFGD

-159 AKNFW
+159 AKNYW

-172 KQNKVDIAIDMIK
+172 KQAKVDIAIDMIK

-220 RPENEGEDQR
+220 RPDSDAEDQR
-230 NKENFLQ
+230 NKDNFLQ

-261 VLCLLKAALL
+261 VLGLLKAALL
-271 AGQPAGRVGGE
+271 AGQPPGRSGND
-282 RAKQLA
+282 RSKQLA

-297 LRHSNGRNMMALLGR
+297 LRHSNGKNIMALLGK
-312 ARATYTMGRYA
+312 ARATYTMGKYA
-323 DALQLYQQALERAPD
+323 EALQMYQQALERAPD
-338 MLDPDPRIG
+338 MIDPDPRIG

-354 LGHKEHAHTAWDR
+354 LGHKEHAHSAWDR

-381 LGLYYLDKSSNFS
+381 LGLYFLDQSSHYA
-394 TTDEEFGPLYKKAM
+394 TTDDAFGPLYKKAM

-472 QDDIASAAECYNK
+472 QDDITSAAECYNK
-485 SDLARGGDERGYLPA
+485 SDLARGGDEKGYLPA

-505 QLRISNGDFDGA
+505 QLRISNQDFDGA

-544 VFTAQANGN
+544 VFSAQAAGN
-553 KEDKSTERRKAIAL
+553 KEDKSAERRKAIVL
-567 LEQVRAAWRDPKK
+567 LEQVKASWRDPKK
-580 KLSADAA
+580 KVAPDAA

-598 EAHDKS
+598 DAHDKS
-604 LACLLQVEELEI
+604 LACLLQVEQLEI
-616 QGIPEEDR
+616 DGIPEEER
-624 PEDIEDEAE
+624 PEDIPDEE
-633 LKKAMRELISPQL
+633 EMRKALRELISPQL

-651 CFHYYGEK
+651 CFHFYGEK

-676 MGDKDNSIDTDALVT
+676 MGDKDSSIDTDALVT

-706 DDEAKAVYTSLL
+706 DDEAKGVYTSLL

-732 YIALNTDPKAG
+732 YIALNTDPAAG
-743 AAAMEQL
+743 AASMKQL
-750 IASDKSNLEIRSLYG
+750 LESDPSNLEIRSLYG

-782 EQRHYKHTLQAFD
+782 EQRHYKHTLQTYD

-815 MPRATDQEKDK
+815 MPRSTDQEKDK

-834 VEFFDKVLALDPRNA
+834 VEFFDKVLTLDPKNA
-849 YAAQGMGIALV
+849 YAAQGMGIALI

-865 SQNAIQIF
+865 QQNSIQIF
-873 SRARESIKDY
+873 SRARESIKEY

-897 QFGRSIENYEIALS
+897 QFGRSIENYEIALG
-911 RIKSTDPQLP
+911 RIKATEPQLP
-921 TLLACLGRVW
+921 TVLACLGRVW
-931 LLRGRT
+931 LLKGKT

-963 AKDEINHRFNVAF
+963 AKDEVNHRFNVAF

-981 AQLVNGLKEQ
+981 AQLVNQLKEQ
-991 QRTLA
+991 QRTLQ

-1001 SKDLDEAIEAFS
+1001 QQDLEEAIEAFL
-1013 EIAKA
+1013 EISKA

-1027 IEQRASMGRNTM
+1027 IEQRANMGRNTM
-1039 KRQLATALEKQ
+1039 KRQLDSAWEAQKLHEDDHRAK
-1050 TEFEQSNA
+1050 FEASKA
-1058 AKLDEARRK
+1058 K
-1067 REAAQKAKEDEQA
+1067 REAAQREKEEVK
-1080 RKKAE
+1080 RKQE
-1085 EDAHRAKIAE
+1085 EEVAAQRAKIAE
-1095 ERQRMQEEDRQLIER
+1095 ERQQMMEEDRQLIQQ
-1110 RLEEDRAREEAEYT
+1110 RLEDDRAREEAEFT
-1124 DDPETGDR
+1124 DDPETGER
-1132 KKREKR
+1132 KKRERK
-1138 PKAKGGSGKRK
+1138 PKSKGTGGKRK
-1149 KKGDVDSDDEGIVA
+1149 KKGDVDSDDDGLDGSDNDFEGG
-1163 SDDDELFGDKPKK
+1163 EKPKK

-1187 ATPGVD
+1187 VTPGAD

-1199 APKKKKRRLAAR
+1199 APKKKKRRLAR

-1233 EDAGGATQTR
+1233 EGEGEAGTQKSR
-1243 GDSETPAA
+1243 GESETPAA
-1251 ETPRADE
+1251 ETPAADE
-1258 DERMSDVGGEEE
+1258 DERMSDVGGDEEE
-1270 ESVARPAQRKKA
+1270 EQSLARPAQRKKA

-1293 DEDGAAPV
+1293 DEADGAEPV
-1301 PAQDAVPAAGGDDDE
+1301 PTQEDVPAAGDE
-1316 E
+1316 NHG

>member
-1 MQYVDLCSKSG
+1 
-12 EGGSAPVD
+12 
-20 AVQATPTN
+20 
-28 KPLRCIYATQSAT
+28 
-41 TFVPSNTFSLSHYS
+41 
-55 TPSSERFWPC
+55 
-65 DVTQELPI
+65 
-73 QHTQQPSPTEHF
+73 
-85 TPSAAMAASQN
+85 MAAAQ
-96 ANGLTNG
+96 NGLTNG
-103 HANGVEAARYTRFGD
+103 HANGTEAARYTRFGD

-172 KQNKVDIAIDMIK
+172 KQKKVDVAIDMIK

-196 EDRLG
+196 EDRLA

-220 RPENEGEDQR
+220 KPDSESEDQR
-230 NKENFLQ
+230 SKDNFLQ

-261 VLCLLKAALL
+261 VLGLLKAALL
-271 AGQPAGRVGGE
+271 TGQPAGRAGGD
-282 RAKQLA
+282 RSKQLA

-297 LRHSNGRNMMALLGR
+297 LRHSNGRNIMALLGK
-312 ARATYTMGRYA
+312 ARTTYTMGRYA
-323 DALQLYQQALERAPD
+323 DALQMYQQALERAPD

-354 LGHKEHAHTAWDR
+354 LGHKDTAHSAWER

-381 LGLYYLDKSSNFS
+381 LGLYYLDQSSHYA
-394 TTDEEFGPLYKKAM
+394 TTDEAFGPLYKKAM

-472 QDDIASAAECYNK
+472 QDDIVSAAECYNK
-485 SDLARGGDERGYLPA
+485 SDLARGGDEKGYLPA

-505 QLRISNGDFDGA
+505 QLRITNQDFDGA
-517 KFRLEKIVSQSRS
+517 KFKLENIVQKSKS

-544 VFTAQANGN
+544 VFTAQASGS
-553 KEDKSTERRKAIAL
+553 KEDKSVERRKAIAL
-567 LEQVRAAWRDPKK
+567 LERVRAEWRDPKK
-580 KLSADAA
+580 KVSPDAA
-587 VLLNLARLYEN
+587 VLLNLARLYESD
-598 EAHDKS
+598 AHDKS
-604 LACLLQVEELEI
+604 LACLLQVEQLEI
-616 QGIPEEDR
+616 DSIPEEDR
-624 PEDIEDEAE
+624 PEDIDDEAE
-633 LKKAMRELISPQL
+633 MKKLLRELISPQL

-651 CFHYYGEK
+651 CFHFYSEK
-659 FALAREDFQTA
+659 YAQAREDFQTA

-676 MGDKDNSIDTDALVT
+676 MGDRDSSIDIDALVT

-706 DDEAKAVYTSLL
+706 DEEAKGVYTSLL

-732 YIALNTDPKAG
+732 YIALNTDPAAG
-743 AAAMEQL
+743 AASIKQL
-750 IASDKSNLEIRSLYG
+750 IEADPSNLEIRSLYG
-765 WFINKTKK
+765 WYINKAKK
-773 RTLALNEDA
+773 RTLALNEDS
-782 EQRHYKHTLQAFD
+782 EQRHYKHTLQTYD

-865 SQNAIQIF
+865 LQSSIQIF
-873 SRARESIKDY
+873 SRVRESIKEY

-897 QFGRSIENYEIALS
+897 QWPRSIENYEIALT

-931 LLRGRT
+931 LLKSKT

-943 LEAMKTSLAYSR
+943 LDSMKTSLDYSR

-981 AQLVNGLKEQ
+981 AQLVITIKEQ

-1001 SKDLDEAIEAFS
+1001 SRDLDAAIDAFS
-1013 EIAKA
+1013 EIAKS

-1027 IEQRASMGRNTM
+1027 IEQRANMGRNTM
-1039 KRQLATALEKQ
+1039 KRQLAEAVEKQ
-1050 TEFEQSNA
+1050 TQHEQSSA
-1058 AKLDEARRK
+1058 SKVTQARKL
-1067 REAAQKAKEDEQA
+1067 REAAFKEKED
-1080 RKKAE
+1080 KKRQELEAQE
-1085 EDAHRAKIAE
+1085 AQLQKIKE
-1095 ERQRMQEEDRQLIER
+1095 ERARMAEQDKELIQQREQENK
-1110 RLEEDRAREEAEYT
+1110 AREEAEFT
-1124 DDPETGDR
+1124 EDPETGEK
-1132 KKREKR
+1132 KKREKK
-1138 PKAKGGSGKRK
+1138 PKGAKGAGGKRK
-1149 KKGDVDSDDEGIVA
+1149 KKGGDDSDEDGFLADGTDGEFEGA
-1163 SDDDELFGDKPKK
+1163 EKPKK
-1176 SKKKGRSARSS
+1176 GKKKGRSVRSS
-1187 ATPGVD
+1187 VTPGGD
-1193 GSDDEA
+1193 GGSDDEA
-1199 APKKKKRRLAAR
+1199 APKKKKRRLASR

-1222 SADFIQ
+1222 SADLVQ

-1233 EDAGGATQTR
+1233 EGEGGAGGTQQSR

-1251 ETPRADE
+1251 QTPAADE
-1258 DERMSDVGGEEE
+1258 DEPMSDVGGEDEE
-1270 ESVARPAQRKKA
+1270 AVARPVQRKNK
-1282 ARVLDDDDEDE
+1282 ARVVDDDEDE
-1293 DEDGAAPV
+1293 DEDGGEGAAPV
-1301 PAQDAVPAAGGDDDE
+1301 PADDAVPAAGGDDE
-1316 E
+1316 

>member
-1 MQYVDLCSKSG
+1 
-12 EGGSAPVD
+12 
-20 AVQATPTN
+20 
-28 KPLRCIYATQSAT
+28 
-41 TFVPSNTFSLSHYS
+41 
-55 TPSSERFWPC
+55 
-65 DVTQELPI
+65 
-73 QHTQQPSPTEHF
+73 
-85 TPSAAMAASQN
+85 MAAAQ
-96 ANGLTNG
+96 NGLTNG
-103 HANGVEAARYTRFGD
+103 HANGTEAARYTRFGD

-164 ITIALAYV
+164 ITIALAYI
-172 KQNKVDIAIDMIK
+172 KQKKVDVAIDMIK

-196 EDRLG
+196 EDRLA

-220 RPENEGEDQR
+220 KPDSESEDQR
-230 NKENFLQ
+230 SKDNFLQ

-261 VLCLLKAALL
+261 VLGLLKAALL
-271 AGQPAGRVGGE
+271 TGQPAGRAGGD
-282 RAKQLA
+282 RSKQLA

-297 LRHSNGRNMMALLGR
+297 LRHSNGRNIMALLGK
-312 ARATYTMGRYA
+312 ARTTYTMGRYA
-323 DALQLYQQALERAPD
+323 DALQMYQQALERAPD

-354 LGHKEHAHTAWDR
+354 LGHKDTAHSAWER

-381 LGLYYLDKSSNFS
+381 LGLYYLDQSSHYA
-394 TTDEEFGPLYKKAM
+394 TTDEAFGPLYKKAM

-472 QDDIASAAECYNK
+472 QDDIVSAAECYNK
-485 SDLARGGDERGYLPA
+485 SDLARGGDEKGYLPA

-505 QLRISNGDFDGA
+505 QLRITNQDFDGA
-517 KFRLEKIVSQSRS
+517 KFKLENIVQKSKS

-544 VFTAQANGN
+544 VFTAQASGS
-553 KEDKSTERRKAIAL
+553 KEDKSVERRKAIAL
-567 LEQVRAAWRDPKK
+567 LERVRAEWRDPKK
-580 KLSADAA
+580 KVSPDAA
-587 VLLNLARLYEN
+587 VLLNLARLYESD
-598 EAHDKS
+598 AHDKS
-604 LACLLQVEELEI
+604 LACLLQVEQLEI
-616 QGIPEEDR
+616 DSIPEEDR
-624 PEDIEDEAE
+624 PEDIDDEAE
-633 LKKAMRELISPQL
+633 MKKLLRELISPQL

-651 CFHYYGEK
+651 CFHFYSEK
-659 FALAREDFQTA
+659 YAQAREDFQTA

-676 MGDKDNSIDTDALVT
+676 MGDRDSSIDIDALVT

-706 DDEAKAVYTSLL
+706 DEEAKGVYTSLL

-732 YIALNTDPKAG
+732 YIALNTDPAAG
-743 AAAMEQL
+743 AASIKQL
-750 IASDKSNLEIRSLYG
+750 IEADPSNLEIRSLYG
-765 WFINKTKK
+765 WYINKAKK
-773 RTLALNEDA
+773 RTLALNEDS
-782 EQRHYKHTLQAFD
+782 EQRHYKHTLQTYD

-865 SQNAIQIF
+865 LQSSIQIF
-873 SRARESIKDY
+873 SRVRESIKEY

-897 QFGRSIENYEIALS
+897 QWPRSIENYEIALT

-931 LLRGRT
+931 LLKSKT

-943 LEAMKTSLAYSR
+943 LDSMKTSLDYSR

-981 AQLVNGLKEQ
+981 AQLVITIKEQ

-1001 SKDLDEAIEAFS
+1001 SRDLDAAIDAFS
-1013 EIAKA
+1013 EIAKS

-1027 IEQRASMGRNTM
+1027 IEQRANMGRNTM
-1039 KRQLATALEKQ
+1039 KRQLAEAVEKQ
-1050 TEFEQSNA
+1050 TQHEQSSA
-1058 AKLDEARRK
+1058 SKVTQARKL
-1067 REAAQKAKEDEQA
+1067 REAAFKEKED
-1080 RKKAE
+1080 KKRQELEAQE
-1085 EDAHRAKIAE
+1085 AQLQKIKE
-1095 ERQRMQEEDRQLIER
+1095 ERARMAEQDKELIQQREQENK
-1110 RLEEDRAREEAEYT
+1110 AREEAEFT
-1124 DDPETGDR
+1124 EDPETGEK
-1132 KKREKR
+1132 KKREKK
-1138 PKAKGGSGKRK
+1138 PKGAKGAGGKRK
-1149 KKGDVDSDDEGIVA
+1149 KKGGDDSDEDGFLADGTDGEFEGA
-1163 SDDDELFGDKPKK
+1163 EKPKK
-1176 SKKKGRSARSS
+1176 GKKKGRSVRSS
-1187 ATPGVD
+1187 VTPGGD
-1193 GSDDEA
+1193 GGSDDEA
-1199 APKKKKRRLAAR
+1199 APKKKKRRLASR

-1222 SADFIQ
+1222 SADLVQ

-1233 EDAGGATQTR
+1233 EGEGGAGGTQQSR

-1251 ETPRADE
+1251 QTPAADE
-1258 DERMSDVGGEEE
+1258 DEPMSDVGGEDEE
-1270 ESVARPAQRKKA
+1270 AVARPVQRKNK
-1282 ARVLDDDDEDE
+1282 ARVVDDDEDE
-1293 DEDGAAPV
+1293 DEDGGEGAAPV
-1301 PAQDAVPAAGGDDDE
+1301 PADDAVPAAGGDDE
-1316 E
+1316 

>member
-1 MQYVDLCSKSG
+1 
-12 EGGSAPVD
+12 
-20 AVQATPTN
+20 
-28 KPLRCIYATQSAT
+28 
-41 TFVPSNTFSLSHYS
+41 
-55 TPSSERFWPC
+55 
-65 DVTQELPI
+65 
-73 QHTQQPSPTEHF
+73 
-85 TPSAAMAASQN
+85 
-96 ANGLTNG
+96 
-103 HANGVEAARYTRFGD
+103 
-118 IPAVIDIPVR
+118 
-128 GEDGDEAVNLD
+128 
-139 LTELQDE
+139 
-146 TDELCDLLGNENA
+146 
-159 AKNFW
+159 
-164 ITIALAYV
+164 
-172 KQNKVDIAIDMIK
+172 
-185 RGLQAFERGKT
+185 
-196 EDRLG
+196 
-201 LLTCLV
+201 
-207 WLQLWRSRHTRRT
+207 
-220 RPENEGEDQR
+220 
-230 NKENFLQ
+230 
-237 DATATLNDAM
+237 
-247 RLSPSYPPLSLARG
+247 
-261 VLCLLKAALL
+261 
-271 AGQPAGRVGGE
+271 
-282 RAKQLA
+282 
-288 DAAKAFDET
+288 
-297 LRHSNGRNMMALLGR
+297 
-312 ARATYTMGRYA
+312 
-323 DALQLYQQALERAPD
+323 
-338 MLDPDPRIG
+338 
-347 LGCCLWA
+347 
-354 LGHKEHAHTAWDR
+354 
-367 SLELNPNSSIAHTL
+367 
-381 LGLYYLDKSSNFS
+381 
-394 TTDEEFGPLYKKAM
+394 
-408 TVHTQ
+408 
-413 TAFKLN
+413 
-419 DMQPLT
+419 
-425 CATFGGYFLL
+425 
-435 RRNWANVD
+435 
-443 KLAKRAVE
+443 
-451 QTDTTAIMSD
+451 
-461 GWYLRARQAHY
+461 
-472 QDDIASAAECYNK
+472 
-485 SDLARGGDERGYLPA
+485 
-500 KFGAA
+500 
-505 QLRISNGDFDGA
+505 
-517 KFRLEKIVSQSRS
+517 
-530 PEAMTLLGILHAED
+530 LGILHAED
-544 VFTAQANGN
+544 VFTAQANGS
-553 KEDKSTERRKAIAL
+553 KEDKNTERRKAIAL

-580 KLSADAA
+580 KLTADAA

-604 LACLLQVEELEI
+604 LACLLQVEQLEI
-616 QGIPEEDR
+616 EGIPEEDR
-624 PEDIEDEAE
+624 PEEIEDEVE
-633 LKKAMRELISPQL
+633 MKKAMRELISPQL

-659 FALAREDFQTA
+659 FAQAREDFQTA

-676 MGDKDNSIDTDALVT
+676 MGDKDSSIDTDALVT

-732 YIALNTDPKAG
+732 YIALNTDPAAG
-743 AAAMEQL
+743 AASMKQL
-750 IASDKSNLEIRSLYG
+750 IESDPGNLEIRSLYG

-782 EQRHYKHTLQAFD
+782 EQRHYKHTLQIYD

-849 YAAQGMGIALV
+849 YAAQGMGIALI

-865 SQNAIQIF
+865 SQNSIQIF

-897 QFGRSIENYEIALS
+897 QFGRSIENYEIALA

-955 RALEAAKG
+955 RALEAAKD

-996 DVETA
+996 DVKTA
-1001 SKDLDEAIEAFS
+1001 SQDLDDAIEAFS

-1039 KRQLATALEKQ
+1039 KRQLASAVEKQ

-1058 AKLDEARRK
+1058 NKLEEARKK
-1067 REAAQKAKEDEQA
+1067 REAALREKEEI
-1080 RKKAE
+1080 RLKEEAE
-1085 EDAHRAKIAE
+1085 KEAHRLKIAE
-1095 ERQRMQEEDRQLIER
+1095 ERQRMQEEDRQLIQQ
-1110 RLEEDRAREEAEYT
+1110 RLEEAAAREEAEYT

-1149 KKGDVDSDDEGIVA
+1149 KKGGDVDSDDDGLEA
-1163 SDDDELFGDKPKK
+1163 SDGDFGDGEKPKK

-1187 ATPGVD
+1187 VTPGGD
-1193 GSDDEA
+1193 GSEDEA
-1199 APKKKKRRLAAR
+1199 APKKKKRRLAR

-1233 EDAGGATQTR
+1233 EGEGGGATQTR

-1251 ETPRADE
+1251 ETPAADD

-1270 ESVARPAQRKKA
+1270 EETVARPAQRKKA
-1282 ARVLDDDDEDE
+1282 ARVLDDDDED
-1293 DEDGAAPV
+1293 DEDDGTAPV
-1301 PAQDAVPAAGGDDDE
+1301 ATQEDVPAADGDDE
-1316 E
+1316 

>member
-1 MQYVDLCSKSG
+1 
-12 EGGSAPVD
+12 
-20 AVQATPTN
+20 
-28 KPLRCIYATQSAT
+28 
-41 TFVPSNTFSLSHYS
+41 
-55 TPSSERFWPC
+55 
-65 DVTQELPI
+65 
-73 QHTQQPSPTEHF
+73 
-85 TPSAAMAASQN
+85 
-96 ANGLTNG
+96 
-103 HANGVEAARYTRFGD
+103 
-118 IPAVIDIPVR
+118 
-128 GEDGDEAVNLD
+128 
-139 LTELQDE
+139 
-146 TDELCDLLGNENA
+146 
-159 AKNFW
+159 
-164 ITIALAYV
+164 
-172 KQNKVDIAIDMIK
+172 
-185 RGLQAFERGKT
+185 
-196 EDRLG
+196 
-201 LLTCLV
+201 
-207 WLQLWRSRHTRRT
+207 
-220 RPENEGEDQR
+220 
-230 NKENFLQ
+230 
-237 DATATLNDAM
+237 
-247 RLSPSYPPLSLARG
+247 
-261 VLCLLKAALL
+261 
-271 AGQPAGRVGGE
+271 
-282 RAKQLA
+282 
-288 DAAKAFDET
+288 
-297 LRHSNGRNMMALLGR
+297 
-312 ARATYTMGRYA
+312 
-323 DALQLYQQALERAPD
+323 
-338 MLDPDPRIG
+338 
-347 LGCCLWA
+347 
-354 LGHKEHAHTAWDR
+354 
-367 SLELNPNSSIAHTL
+367 
-381 LGLYYLDKSSNFS
+381 
-394 TTDEEFGPLYKKAM
+394 
-408 TVHTQ
+408 
-413 TAFKLN
+413 
-419 DMQPLT
+419 
-425 CATFGGYFLL
+425 
-435 RRNWANVD
+435 
-443 KLAKRAVE
+443 
-451 QTDTTAIMSD
+451 
-461 GWYLRARQAHY
+461 
-472 QDDIASAAECYNK
+472 
-485 SDLARGGDERGYLPA
+485 
-500 KFGAA
+500 
-505 QLRISNGDFDGA
+505 
-517 KFRLEKIVSQSRS
+517 
-530 PEAMTLLGILHAED
+530 MTLLGILHAED
-544 VFTAQANGN
+544 VFTAQANGS

-580 KLSADAA
+580 KLTADAA

-604 LACLLQVEELEI
+604 LACLLQVEQLEI
-616 QGIPEEDR
+616 EGIPEEDR
-624 PEDIEDEAE
+624 PEEIEDEVE
-633 LKKAMRELISPQL
+633 MKKAMRELISPQL

-659 FALAREDFQTA
+659 FAQAREDFQTA

-676 MGDKDNSIDTDALVT
+676 MGDKDSSIDTDALVT

-732 YIALNTDPKAG
+732 YIALNTDPAAG
-743 AAAMEQL
+743 AASMKQL
-750 IASDKSNLEIRSLYG
+750 IESDPGNLEIRSLYG

-782 EQRHYKHTLQAFD
+782 EQRHYKHTLQIYD

-849 YAAQGMGIALV
+849 YAAQGMGIALI

-865 SQNAIQIF
+865 SQNSIQIF

-897 QFGRSIENYEIALS
+897 QFGRSIENYEIALA

-955 RALEAAKG
+955 RALEAAKD

-996 DVETA
+996 DVKTA
-1001 SKDLDEAIEAFS
+1001 SQDLDDAIEAFS

-1039 KRQLATALEKQ
+1039 KRQLASAVEKQ

-1058 AKLDEARRK
+1058 NKLEEARKK
-1067 REAAQKAKEDEQA
+1067 REAALREKEEI
-1080 RKKAE
+1080 RLKEEAE
-1085 EDAHRAKIAE
+1085 KEAHRLKIAE
-1095 ERQRMQEEDRQLIER
+1095 ERQRMQEEDRQLIQQ
-1110 RLEEDRAREEAEYT
+1110 RLEEAAAREEAEYT

-1149 KKGDVDSDDEGIVA
+1149 KKGGDVDSDDDGLEA
-1163 SDDDELFGDKPKK
+1163 SDGDFGDGEKPKK

-1187 ATPGVD
+1187 VTPGGD
-1193 GSDDEA
+1193 GSEDEA
-1199 APKKKKRRLAAR
+1199 APKKKKRRLAR

-1233 EDAGGATQTR
+1233 EGEGGGATQTR

-1251 ETPRADE
+1251 ETPAADD

-1270 ESVARPAQRKKA
+1270 EETVARPAQRKKA
-1282 ARVLDDDDEDE
+1282 ARVLDDDDED
-1293 DEDGAAPV
+1293 DEDDGTAPV
-1301 PAQDAVPAAGGDDDE
+1301 ATQEDVPAADGDDE
-1316 E
+1316 

>member
-1 MQYVDLCSKSG
+1 
-12 EGGSAPVD
+12 
-20 AVQATPTN
+20 
-28 KPLRCIYATQSAT
+28 
-41 TFVPSNTFSLSHYS
+41 
-55 TPSSERFWPC
+55 
-65 DVTQELPI
+65 
-73 QHTQQPSPTEHF
+73 
-85 TPSAAMAASQN
+85 MAASQN

-103 HANGVEAARYTRFGD
+103 HANGVEAARYTRFGE

-261 VLCLLKAALL
+261 VLCLLKAALS

-297 LRHSNGRNMMALLGR
+297 LRHSNGRNMMALLGK

-367 SLELNPNSSIAHTL
+367 SLELNPSSSIAHTL

-505 QLRISNGDFDGA
+505 QLRISNQDFDGA

-604 LACLLQVEELEI
+604 LACLLQVEQLEI
-616 QGIPEEDR
+616 EGIPEEDR
-624 PEDIEDEAE
+624 PDDIEDEAE

-659 FALAREDFQTA
+659 FVLAREDFQTA

-676 MGDKDNSIDTDALVT
+676 MGEKDNSIDTDALVT

-706 DDEAKAVYTSLL
+706 DDEAKAVYKSLL

-732 YIALNTDPKAG
+732 YIALNTDPAAG
-743 AAAMEQL
+743 AASMKQL
-750 IASDKSNLEIRSLYG
+750 IESDPSNLEIRSLYG

-1124 DDPETGDR
+1124 DDSETGDR

-1258 DERMSDVGGEEE
+1258 DERMSDVGGGEE

-1293 DEDGAAPV
+1293 DEDSAAAPV
-1301 PAQDAVPAAGGDDDE
+1301 PTQDAVPAAGGDDE

>member
-1 MQYVDLCSKSG
+1 
-12 EGGSAPVD
+12 
-20 AVQATPTN
+20 
-28 KPLRCIYATQSAT
+28 
-41 TFVPSNTFSLSHYS
+41 
-55 TPSSERFWPC
+55 
-65 DVTQELPI
+65 
-73 QHTQQPSPTEHF
+73 
-85 TPSAAMAASQN
+85 MAAAQ
-96 ANGLTNG
+96 NGLTNG
-103 HANGVEAARYTRFGD
+103 HANGTETAARYTRFGD

-128 GEDGDEAVNLD
+128 GGDGDEAVNLD
-139 LTELQDE
+139 LTELLDE
-146 TDELCDLLGNENA
+146 TDELCDLLGSENA
-159 AKNFW
+159 AKNYW

-172 KQNKVDIAIDMIK
+172 KQKKVDVAIDMIK
-185 RGLQAFERGKT
+185 RGLRAFERGKT
-196 EDRLG
+196 EDRLA

-220 RPENEGEDQR
+220 KPEADSEDQR
-230 NKENFLQ
+230 NKESFLL

-261 VLCLLKAALL
+261 VLGLLKAATVT
-271 AGQPAGRVGGE
+271 GQTAGRAVGD
-282 RAKQLA
+282 RSKHLA

-297 LRHSNGRNMMALLGR
+297 LRHSNGRNIMALLGK
-312 ARATYTMGRYA
+312 ARTTYTMGRYA
-323 DALQLYQQALERAPD
+323 DALQMYQHALERAPD

-354 LGHKEHAHTAWDR
+354 LGHKDTAHTAWER

-381 LGLYYLDKSSNFS
+381 LGLYYLDQSSHYA
-394 TTDEEFGPLYKKAM
+394 TTDEAFGPLYKKAM

-472 QDDIASAAECYNK
+472 QDDIVSAAECYNK
-485 SDLARGGDERGYLPA
+485 SDLARGGDEKGYLPA

-505 QLRISNGDFDGA
+505 QLRITNQDFDGA
-517 KFRLEKIVSQSRS
+517 KFKLENIVQKSKS

-544 VFTAQANGN
+544 VFTAQASGS
-553 KEDKSTERRKAIAL
+553 KEDKSVERRKAIAL
-567 LEQVRAAWRDPKK
+567 LERVRAEWRDPKK
-580 KLSADAA
+580 KVAPDAA
-587 VLLNLARLYEN
+587 VLLNLARLYESD
-598 EAHDKS
+598 AHDKS
-604 LACLLQVEELEI
+604 LACLLQVEQLEI
-616 QGIPEEDR
+616 DSIPEEER
-624 PEDIEDEAE
+624 PEDIDDEAE
-633 LKKAMRELISPQL
+633 MKKLLRELISPQL

-651 CFHYYGEK
+651 CFHFYGEK
-659 FALAREDFQTA
+659 YAQAREDFQTA

-676 MGDKDNSIDTDALVT
+676 MGDRDSSIDIDALVT

-706 DDEAKAVYTSLL
+706 DEEARGVYTSLL

-732 YIALNTDPKAG
+732 YIALNTDPAAG
-743 AAAMEQL
+743 AASIKQL
-750 IASDKSNLEIRSLYG
+750 IEADPGNLEIRSLYG
-765 WFINKTKK
+765 WYINKAKK
-773 RTLALNEDA
+773 RTLALNEDS
-782 EQRHYKHTLQAFD
+782 EQRHYKHTLQTYD

-865 SQNAIQIF
+865 LQSSIQIF
-873 SRARESIKDY
+873 SRVRESIKEY

-897 QFGRSIENYEIALS
+897 QWPRSIENYEIALT

-931 LLRGRT
+931 LLKSKT

-943 LEAMKTSLAYSR
+943 LDSMKTSLDYSR

-981 AQLVNGLKEQ
+981 AQLVITIKEQ
-991 QRTLA
+991 QRTLV

-1001 SKDLDEAIEAFS
+1001 SRDLDAAIDAFS

-1027 IEQRASMGRNTM
+1027 IEQRANMGRNTM
-1039 KRQLATALEKQ
+1039 KRQLAEAVEKQ
-1050 TEFEQSNA
+1050 TQYEA
-1058 AKLDEARRK
+1058 ASASKIDEARRLRDAAFREREEKK
-1067 REAAQKAKEDEQA
+1067 RQERA
-1080 RKKAE
+1080 AE
-1085 EDAHRAKIAE
+1085 EERLKKIKE
-1095 ERQRMQEEDRQLIER
+1095 ERIRMAELDKELIAQREEEN
-1110 RLEEDRAREEAEYT
+1110 RAREEAEYT
-1124 DDPETGDR
+1124 DDPETGER
-1132 KKREKR
+1132 KKREKK
-1138 PKAKGGSGKRK
+1138 PKGAKGAGGKRK
-1149 KKGDVDSDDEGIVA
+1149 KKGGDADSDEEGFLA
-1163 SDDDELFGDKPKK
+1163 DGTDGEFEGSQKPKK
-1176 SKKKGRSARSS
+1176 GKKKGRSARSS
-1187 ATPGVD
+1187 VTPGGEG

-1199 APKKKKRRLAAR
+1199 APKKKKRRLASR

-1222 SADFIQ
+1222 SADLVQ

-1233 EDAGGATQTR
+1233 EGDGVAGGTQRSR

-1251 ETPRADE
+1251 QTPAADE
-1258 DERMSDVGGEEE
+1258 DQAMSDVGGEDEE
-1270 ESVARPAQRKKA
+1270 AVARPVQRKKA
-1282 ARVLDDDDEDE
+1282 ARVLDDDEDE
-1293 DEDGAAPV
+1293 DEDGGDAAAAPV
-1301 PAQDAVPAAGGDDDE
+1301 PADDAVPAAGGDDDE
-1316 E
+1316 